1 MLLGRRRPLSKSR
14 RRVATAGGA
23 EALAR
28 EIAEN
33 ERQRQFQRR
42 ARAGGRYN
50 ARVRFALGNNDI
62 VPADLERPDL
72 TLGIVGTGVM
82 GRGIAQIAAQA
93 GIRVVLYDTRAD
105 AAPAAKDY
113 VASALARLADKG
125 RIPAEAVARA
135 VRQLDIAHVLTH
147 LSSCQVVIEA
157 IVENLETKRELF
169 QHLEAVVAEDCVLAT
184 NTSSLQVTAIAAA
197 CKRPERVAGFHF
209 FNPVPLMKVAEVVDG
224 ALTAPWVCDALIGL
238 ARRCGHTP
246 VRAKDT
252 PGFIVNHAGRG
263 FGTEALQCLREGV
276 AEFYEIDRILRDC
289 AGFRMGP
296 FELFDLTGLDVSHP
310 VMESIYHQY
319 YEEPRYR
326 PSPLTGQ
333 RVVAGLLGRKS
344 GNRGFYEYADGEAK
358 PMPVPAVPSAPPPK
372 AWVAR
377 HGLHD
382 EVAAAVARLGAPV
395 DRGDRPGPDSLI
407 LVAPLGQDATSAA
420 LAENVDPTRT
430 VAVDA
435 LFGLAKRRTLMTT
448 PATSAAMRDA
458 AHALFARDGVPVSV
472 IRDSPGFVAQ
482 RVVAHIVNIGCDI
495 VQQRICAPQDLDLAV
510 TLGLGYPKGPLAW
523 GDAIG
528 PARVLAIL
536 EALRA
541 ASGDPRYRASP
552 WLRRRAS
559 LGLSL
564 LHPEA

>member
-1 MLLGRRRPLSKSR
+1 
-14 RRVATAGGA
+14 
-23 EALAR
+23 
-28 EIAEN
+28 
-33 ERQRQFQRR
+33 
-42 ARAGGRYN
+42 
-50 ARVRFALGNNDI
+50 
-62 VPADLERPDL
+62 
-72 TLGIVGTGVM
+72 
-82 GRGIAQIAAQA
+82 
-93 GIRVVLYDTRAD
+93 
-105 AAPAAKDY
+105 
-113 VASALARLADKG
+113 
-125 RIPAEAVARA
+125 
-135 VRQLDIAHVLTH
+135 
-147 LSSCQVVIEA
+147 
-157 IVENLETKRELF
+157 
-169 QHLEAVVAEDCVLAT
+169 
-184 NTSSLQVTAIAAA
+184 
-197 CKRPERVAGFHF
+197 
-209 FNPVPLMKVAEVVDG
+209 
-224 ALTAPWVCDALIGL
+224 
-238 ARRCGHTP
+238 

-263 FGTEALQCLREGV
+263 FGTEALACLREGV

-310 VMESIYHQY
+310 VMESIYNQY
-319 YEEPRYR
+319 YQEPRYR
-326 PSPLTGQ
+326 PSPLTAQ
-333 RVVAGLLGRKS
+333 RLVAGLLGRKS
-344 GNRGFYEYADGEAK
+344 ANRGFYEYADGTAK
-358 PMPVPAVPSAPPPK
+358 PMPVAPVPTTAVPK

-382 EVAAAVARLGAPV
+382 EVATTASRLGAHL

-407 LVAPLGQDATSAA
+407 LVAPLGEDATSAA

-495 VQQRICAPQDLDLAV
+495 VQQGICSPGDLDLAV
-510 TLGLGYPKGPLAW
+510 TLGLGYPQGPLAW

-528 PARVLAIL
+528 AGRVAAIL
-536 EALRA
+536 ESLHR
-541 ASGDPRYRASP
+541 ASGDPRYRPSP

-564 LHPEA
+564 LHAET

>member
-1 MLLGRRRPLSKSR
+1 LPENPAERQSR
-14 RRVATAGGA
+14 VPAAGAALESARRVTP
-23 EALAR
+23 LASPR
-28 EIAEN
+28 S
-33 ERQRQFQRR
+33 R
-42 ARAGGRYN
+42 GRIMP
-50 ARVRFALGNNDI
+50 LDI
-62 VPADLERPDL
+62 QRPDL
-72 TLGIVGTGVM
+72 ALGIVGTGIM

-93 GIRVVLYDTRAD
+93 GIRVVLYDTRSD

-113 VASALARLADKG
+113 IAGTLGKLAEKG
-125 RIPAEAVARA
+125 RIAPDAAARA
-135 VRQLDIAHVLTH
+135 AGLIEIAHVLTH
-147 LSSCQVVIEA
+147 LSACHVVVEA
-157 IVENLETKRELF
+157 IVEDLAAKRELF
-169 QHLEAVVAEDCVLAT
+169 RHLETVVTDDCLIAT

-197 CKRPERVAGFHF
+197 CKRPQRVGGFHF
-209 FNPVPLMKVAEVVDG
+209 FNPVPLMKVVEVIGGVM
-224 ALTAPWVCDALIGL
+224 TAPWVTEALTAL

-246 VRAKDT
+246 VRAQDT

-263 FGTEALQCLREGV
+263 FGTEALQALREGV

-310 VMESIYHQY
+310 VMESIYGQY
-319 YEEPRYR
+319 YQEPRYR

-344 GNRGFYEYADGEAK
+344 SNRGFYEYADGGAK
-358 PMPVPAVPSAPPPK
+358 PMPVRPVPDAPVPK
-372 AWVAR
+372 VWVAA

-382 EVAAAVARLGAPV
+382 DVATTAAKLGAGL

-407 LVAPLGQDATSAA
+407 LVAPLGGDATTAA
-420 LAENVDPTRT
+420 LAERVDPTRT

-448 PATSAAMRDA
+448 PATTGAMRDA

-472 IRDSPGFVAQ
+472 IRDSPGFIAQ
-482 RVVAHIVNIGCDI
+482 RVVAHVVNIGCDI
-495 VQQRICAPQDLDLAV
+495 AQQRICSPQDLDLAV
-510 TLGLGYPKGPLAW
+510 TLGLGYPRGPLAW

-528 PARVLAIL
+528 PARVLEIL
-536 EALRA
+536 DGLHA
-541 ASGDPRYRASP
+541 ATGDPRYRASP
-552 WLRRRAS
+552 WLRRRAG

-564 LHPEA
+564 LHSDT